1 MTFLLTIREKIRNFY
16 QQFQQGLNL
25 IFRFIFSLILFMALN
40 NMFSYSDVF
49 GKMMIIIG
57 FAFICMWLPLGAV
70 FFLSVIYTC
79 GQLVV
84 TVPEIALVYL
94 LLFLISYLIYIR
106 LEIRTCLPLL
116 FVPCAFFFHIPYVV
130 PILVG
135 ILIGPAGIIPTAFG
149 ILLYYFSIHVNDT
162 VALLGSVSE
171 GEVEAYRYLIVQIF
185 SDKQMLLMMI
195 VFSVTIGVVWA
206 CYRMSRQDAW
216 NQAIIIG
223 GIIGMVLFLAGAYT
237 LDVEIDILNMIV
249 GFIIA
254 VVLGMIVQFFKCIVD
269 YSRVEYVQF
278 EDEEYYYYV
287 KAVPKVSMAQEE
299 RNFKRINTRKH
310 VKNNDKSVEEVKE
323 DWRP

>member
-1 MTFLLTIREKIRNFY
+1 MTLLLTIREQIRNFY
-16 QQFQQGLNL
+16 QRFQQGLNP
-25 IFRFIFSLILFMALN
+25 IFRFLFSFILFMALN
-40 NMFSYSDVF
+40 DMFPYSDVF
-49 GKMMIIIG
+49 GKILIIAG
-57 FAFICMWLPLGAV
+57 FSFICMWLPLGAI
-70 FFLSVIYTC
+70 FFLSVLYTC

-84 TVPEIALVYL
+84 TVPEIAVVYL
-94 LLFLISYLIYIR
+94 LLFLVSYLIYIR
-106 LEIRTCLPLL
+106 LEIHTCLPLL

-149 ILLYYFSIHVNDT
+149 VLLYFFSVHVNDT
-162 VALLGSVSE
+162 VALLGNASD
-171 GEVEAYRYLIVQIF
+171 GQIEAYRYLIEQTF

-195 VFSVTIGVVWA
+195 VFSFVIGIVWA

-223 GIIGMVLFLAGAYT
+223 GILGMVLFLAGAYV
-237 LDVEIDILNMIV
+237 LDVEVDIVNMII
-249 GFIIA
+249 GFMIA
-254 VVLGMIVQFFKCIVD
+254 VVVGIVVQFFKCIID

-287 KAVPKVSMAQEE
+287 KAVPKVSMAQAE
-299 RNFKRINTRKH
+299 RNIKRINARKH

-323 DWRP
+323 WRP